1 MEEKCGCLPW
11 SLSPALTEQEQAP
24 PNSPKAATYCPPAAF
39 TCNTNVSKLDFGCKK
54 SCTGLYADVQV
65 TEVKDLADDPQ
76 ILNIIEEYKRYKYS
90 FARNI
95 IFDADMSTK
104 GM

>member
-1 MEEKCGCLPW
+1 MAASYCTPG
-11 SLSPALTEQEQAP
+11 ALT
-24 PNSPKAATYCPPAAF
+24 
-39 TCNTNVSKLDFGCKK
+39 CNDKVSKLDFGCKK
-54 SCTGLYADVQV
+54 SCTGLYADVLV
-65 TEVKDLADDPQ
+65 TEAKDLAKDPQ

-104 GM
+104 GNSLHVM